1 MIEHKTFAAKSCHN
15 ISMSKLLDR
24 AVERVQDLPPT
35 DQDRIARDLTRYVDD
50 LQRLRAD
57 LRDGLKSLDAGHG
70 KELDIEAVIARARQE
85 HG

>member
-1 MIEHKTFAAKSCHN
+1 MT
-15 ISMSKLLDR
+15 KLLDH
-24 AVERVQDLPPT
+24 ALERVQDLPSS

-57 LRDGLKSLDAGHG
+57 LREGVASLDAGKG
-70 KELDIEAVIARARQE
+70 KEIDIESVIARANSS

>member
-1 MIEHKTFAAKSCHN
+1 MN
-15 ISMSKLLDR
+15 KLLDR
-24 AVERVQDLPPT
+24 ALEKVQDLPSI

-57 LRDGLKSLDAGHG
+57 LREGLTSLDAGHS
-70 KELDIEAVIARARQE
+70 KELDIEVVIARAHRE